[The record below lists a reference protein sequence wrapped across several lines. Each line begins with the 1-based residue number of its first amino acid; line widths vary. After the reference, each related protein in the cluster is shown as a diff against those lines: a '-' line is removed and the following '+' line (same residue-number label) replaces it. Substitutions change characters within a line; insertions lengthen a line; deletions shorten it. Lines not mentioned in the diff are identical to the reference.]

1 MEIARLRPLEKAKIS
16 VHLELSYDFMAEV
29 TLHIETTDGGTEQAA
44 KLAILL
50 RDQIKALPIES
61 VQTPKTIVA
70 PEGTRA
76 GEIFSWSTLIVT
88 LAPVGI
94 KQLLQLIQACVTRQ
108 KAPAKVAVKYEGA
121 ELVIEGNPDPQQ
133 IQAITD
139 FLALINSKR
148 AP

>member
-1 MEIARLRPLEKAKIS
+1 
-16 VHLELSYDFMAEV
+16 MAEV
-29 TLHIETTDGGTEQAA
+29 TLNIETPNGGAEKAA
-44 KLAILL
+44 ELTILL

-61 VQTPKTIVA
+61 VQTPKTVGA

-76 GEIFSWSTLIVT
+76 GEIFSWSTLILT

-133 IQAITD
+133 IQAVTD